1 MLHHLGIKNKCICF
15 VLLSIFRTLDK
26 LLHLGIKNKCICF
39 VLLSIFRNF
48 AVFQF
53 AHKVQMGQLH
63 MGKASLMLCFW
74 QLKITTEKT
83 SQEHCGGECYGCSIY
98 SPECAEGKLCPH
110 AHFWDAYILTSV
122 GIQDSVSFTGQVVVN
137 LELRASR

>member
-53 AHKVQMGQLH
+53 AHKAQMGQLH
-63 MGKASLMLCFW
+63 IGKATL
-74 QLKITTEKT
+74 
-83 SQEHCGGECYGCSIY
+83 
-98 SPECAEGKLCPH
+98 
-110 AHFWDAYILTSV
+110 DALFLTV
-122 GIQDSVSFTGQVVVN
+122 
-137 LELRASR
+137 